1 MASLIR
7 SFRKALWLAL
17 QHDVLNSAKAVAYSG
32 MLALFPALVVLT
44 ALLAQAPEGTSLVG
58 EVRGAFEQFL
68 PDDSM
73 SLLRSAMETHRI
85 HSAQLIYSA
94 TALSVFAG
102 LGMMLSLMEGFRRAY
117 RLPRNHWGFWQ
128 RRLRALLLVPIVLVP
143 LSMATLVLVFGRQF
157 ETWMIDNAGHE
168 LRHIVLFFWR
178 MVRWAIALV
187 TSVSVLGALYHFGT
201 HRTATRMKSLRR
213 RWLAWVLLIVAGLW
227 AAYEVE
233 MVVSS
238 GGSMTMTRELNIT
251 NPSLFAIVG
260 FGSFIAFLFVRYIL
274 PLHQHKENWDLVGP
288 GAVAATLVWF
298 PSTLAF
304 GWYVTRIAD
313 YSMFYGPF
321 GAGIATLIWLYIT
334 SFSALLGAELNGV
347 LFRERQERASTGS
360 KRIRIRR

>member
-17 QHDVLNSAKAVAYSG
+17 EHDVLNSAKAVAYSG

-73 SLLRSAMETHRI
+73 SLLRSAMEARKLY
-85 HSAQLIYSA
+85 SVQLIFSA
-94 TALSVFAG
+94 AGLSVFAG

-117 RLPRNHWGFWQ
+117 EFPLDDWGFW
-128 RRLRALLLVPIVLVP
+128 RRRRRALLLVPIVLVP
-143 LSMATLVLVFGRQF
+143 LSLATLVLVFGRQF
-157 ETWMIDNAGHE
+157 ELWMIDNSGHQ
-168 LRHIVLFFWR
+168 LKHFVLFFWR
-178 MVRWAIALV
+178 MVRWTVAV
-187 TSVSVLGALYHFGT
+187 FTSISVLGALYHFGT
-201 HRTATRMKSLRR
+201 QRKEH
-213 RWLAWVLLIVAGLW
+213 W
-227 AAYEVE
+227 A
-233 MVVSS
+233 
-238 GGSMTMTRELNIT
+238 L
-251 NPSLFAIVG
+251 
-260 FGSFIAFLFVRYIL
+260 VR
-274 PLHQHKENWDLVGP
+274 H
-288 GAVAATLVWF
+288 GALAATLVWF

-321 GAGIATLIWLYIT
+321 GAGIATLVWLYIT

-347 LFRERQERASTGS
+347 LFRERQERASASGDS
-360 KRIRIRR
+360 GLNCSAL